1 MPICLSCSRILTLKR
16 ATVSDDGRW
25 FISLLYIATLCVRV
39 MQPLYAV
46 WLMVMSSTISVKILD
61 DILMHS
67 DIIGGKTSRFSLIF
81 IFILS
86 QLQHFLSLRH
96 YVWLILG
103 QSGWCE
109 DKLNIF

>member
-1 MPICLSCSRILTLKR
+1 MLQYLTTEDGSFYSYLLLRCVYVLCS
-16 ATVSDDGRW
+16 
-25 FISLLYIATLCVRV
+25 
-39 MQPLYAV
+39 YAV
-46 WLMVMSSTISVKILD
+46 WLMVMSATNLFVKILD

-67 DIIGGKTSRFSLIF
+67 DIIGGKTSRFSLF
-81 IFILS
+81 LFY

-103 QSGWCE
+103 QLGWCE